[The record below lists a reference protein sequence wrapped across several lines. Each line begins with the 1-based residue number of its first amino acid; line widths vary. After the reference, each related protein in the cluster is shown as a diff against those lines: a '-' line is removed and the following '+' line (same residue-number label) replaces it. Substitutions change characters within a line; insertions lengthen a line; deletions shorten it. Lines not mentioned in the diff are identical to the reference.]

1 MAVFRYRD
9 VGEVSPGQW
18 LGALAAVGKMEMAR
32 AEIALRS
39 GDLDAAAEWASNA
52 IASAVRARRHKDE
65 SSSRALLG
73 RVLLAERRA
82 EEAIGE
88 IRTAVA
94 IADELGSPPGRWQ
107 SRAALGKALFATGD
121 DDGAAFAYHEAG
133 DIIRSMA
140 ATLSLEHG
148 KTFLEALPVQEALKA
163 GS

>member
-1 MAVFRYRD
+1 
-9 VGEVSPGQW
+9 
-18 LGALAAVGKMEMAR
+18 MEMAR

-94 IADELGSPPGRWQ
+94 IADELGVRQADGRAEPRSARLCSRRVMTTAPPSPTTRPATSSDPWQ
-107 SRAALGKALFATGD
+107 PPFHSNTEKRSSKHSRFRKL
-121 DDGAAFAYHEAG
+121 
-133 DIIRSMA
+133 
-140 ATLSLEHG
+140 
-148 KTFLEALPVQEALKA
+148 
-163 GS
+163 